1 MKLKLLL
8 QIMLA
13 LLPVASLPAKDNKDN
28 KQPKPKEISPLDQ
41 YVSEAMSRPSQPS
54 LNGGSPGSLW
64 SSLALLSYMARDLR
78 ASRTDDL
85 VTIQVTEKVD
95 ASSTG
100 NTKTSRASALNSNI
114 TSLIGPKA
122 AKGALANLANLTTNT
137 SLNGQGATSRSTV
150 LTTNLSARVTHVLP
164 NGYLVV
170 EGHKDTLINSEK
182 QVITVRG
189 VVRPADLDPTNT
201 VSSDRLAQL
210 ELLINGK
217 GVVGDAV
224 RRPNIVYR
232 ILMGLLPF

>member
-1 MKLKLLL
+1 MKKMSLLL
-8 QIMLA
+8 QVMFV
-13 LLPVASLPAKDNKDN
+13 LLPAAGLDAKDNKP
-28 KQPKPKEISPLDQ
+28 PKPKEISPLDQ
-41 YVSEAMSRPSQPS
+41 YVADAMSRPSQPS
-54 LNGGSPGSLW
+54 QNGGSPGSLW
-64 SSLALLSYMARDLR
+64 SATAILSDMARDLR

-85 VTIQVTEKVD
+85 VTILVTENVN
-95 ASSTG
+95 ATSTG
-100 NTKTSRASALNSNI
+100 DTKTSRQSALQASI
-114 TSLIGPKA
+114 TSLLGPKSA
-122 AKGALANLANLTTNT
+122 TGALANLANLSTTS
-137 SLNGQGATSRSTV
+137 SLNGQGATSRQTV

-217 GVVGDAV
+217 GVVGDAI